1 MTNSRAAQ
9 ITLAETTSH
18 AVTVDQTQKL
28 DSTSDSL
35 ASTVRPTLSMDL
47 RLRLLHRNQIAFGP
61 GKAQLLQAI
70 AQTGSIS
77 QAAKQMGMS
86 YRRAWQLVDTMN
98 HCFVQ
103 PLVETQTG
111 GRQGGGTVVTEFGLQ
126 VLYLFNET
134 IEMLHQQANAYQQQF
149 DVLLR

>member
-1 MTNSRAAQ
+1 MKTPTPTAMSPT
-9 ITLAETTSH
+9 ISH
-18 AVTVDQTQKL
+18 AKIL
-28 DSTSDSL
+28 DHLDAISSPKP
-35 ASTVRPTLSMDL
+35 VMDL
-47 RLRLLHRNQIAFGP
+47 RLRLLHHHQIAFGP

-126 VLYLFNET
+126 VLHLFNNTLEA
-134 IEMLHQQANAYQQQF
+134 LHQQASVYQQQF
-149 DVLLR
+149 DELLR